1 MPVPVDVE
9 KRKSGQSPNKRREAF
24 KRKRKENE
32 KNEAHQL
39 KEELRRTGVTEPIYE
54 NLYKRPI
61 PQKPKRTKMPYS
73 SHSQETQRL
82 SAIDMKTEA
91 LKQKILREHKQKQHK
106 KGKKKSL
113 GSLCKELR
121 QKMASKPKKVRNRSN
136 NKNDS

>member
-39 KEELRRTGVTEPIYE
+39 KEELRRTGVIEPIYE

-91 LKQKILREHKQKQHK
+91 LKQKILREHKQK
-106 KGKKKSL
+106 
-113 GSLCKELR
+113 
-121 QKMASKPKKVRNRSN
+121 
-136 NKNDS
+136 